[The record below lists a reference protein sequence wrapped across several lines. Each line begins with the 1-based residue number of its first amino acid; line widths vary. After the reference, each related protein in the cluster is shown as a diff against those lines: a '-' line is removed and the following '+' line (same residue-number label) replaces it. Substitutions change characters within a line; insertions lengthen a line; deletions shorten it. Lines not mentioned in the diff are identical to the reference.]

1 MECKGM
7 MKHRDT
13 ASGLFWLVI
22 GIGLSVW
29 TLTSYEI
36 GRLTQPG
43 TGYLP
48 LSLGILLILL
58 SLILLVAQM
67 KKSPGARQAVPPAD
81 RSGGW
86 KKVVYTVGV
95 LIVAAF
101 FFERVG
107 YLPTFFC
114 LIVLLMKG
122 VEQQSWKRIL
132 LTALLTSVGVYVV
145 FILLLEVQLPRGFLG
160 V

>member
-1 MECKGM
+1 

-22 GIGLSVW
+22 GIGLSIW

-48 LSLGILLILL
+48 LWLGILLILL
-58 SLILLVAQM
+58 SLILLVAQI
-67 KKSPGARQAVPPAD
+67 KKSPGARQAVPPPA

-86 KKVVYTVGV
+86 KKAVYTILV

-107 YLPTFFC
+107 YLLTFFC

-122 VEQQSWKRIL
+122 VEPQSWKRIL

>member
-1 MECKGM
+1 
-7 MKHRDT
+7 MKRRDIV
-13 ASGLFWLVI
+13 SGLFWLSI

-48 LSLGILLILL
+48 LWLGILLILL
-58 SLILLVAQM
+58 SLILLVAQI
-67 KKSPGARQAVPPAD
+67 KKSPGARQAVPPRA

-86 KKVVYTVGV
+86 KKAVYTILV

-107 YLPTFFC
+107 YLLTFFC

-122 VEQQSWKRIL
+122 VEPQSWKRIL

>member
-1 MECKGM
+1 
-7 MKHRDT
+7 MKRRDI
-13 ASGLFWLVI
+13 ASGLFWLAI

-58 SLILLVAQM
+58 SVILLVGRI
-67 KKSPGARQAVPPAD
+67 KKSPGARQAAPPAA

-86 KKVVYTVGV
+86 KKVVYTVLV
-95 LIVAAF
+95 LVVAAF

-107 YLPTFFC
+107 YLLTLFC

-122 VEQQSWKRIL
+122 GERQSWKRIL

>member
-1 MECKGM
+1 
-7 MKHRDT
+7 MKRRDIV
-13 ASGLFWLVI
+13 SGLFWLSI

-48 LSLGILLILL
+48 LWLGILLILL
-58 SLILLVAQM
+58 SLILLVDQV
-67 KKSPGARQAVPPAD
+67 KKSPGARQAVPPRA

-86 KKVVYTVGV
+86 KKAVYTILV

-107 YLPTFFC
+107 YLLTFFC

-122 VEQQSWKRIL
+122 VEPQSWKRIL

-145 FILLLEVQLPRGFLG
+145 FILLLEVQLPRGLVG

>member
-1 MECKGM
+1 MRR
-7 MKHRDT
+7 RDIV
-13 ASGLFWLVI
+13 SGLFWLSI

-48 LSLGILLILL
+48 LWLGILLILL
-58 SLILLVAQM
+58 SLILLVAQI
-67 KKSPGARQAVPPAD
+67 KKSPGARQAVPPPA

-86 KKVVYTVGV
+86 KKAVYTILV

-107 YLPTFFC
+107 YLLTFFC

-122 VEQQSWKRIL
+122 VEPQSWKRIL

>member
-1 MECKGM
+1 MTKR
-7 MKHRDT
+7 RDT
-13 ASGLFWLVI
+13 VSGLFWLVI
-22 GIGLSVW
+22 GLGLSIW

-58 SLILLVAQM
+58 SLILLGGQM
-67 KKSPGARQAVPPAD
+67 KKSPGARQASPPAA

-86 KKVVYTVGV
+86 KKVVYTVLV
-95 LIVAAF
+95 LVVAAF

-107 YLPTFFC
+107 YLLTFFC

-122 VEQQSWKRIL
+122 VEPQSWKRIL